1 MLPTGQLI
9 AIKRC
14 RQGSVQGGPEFNA
27 EIEVLSRVHHK
38 NVVNL
43 VGFCFERGEQILI
56 YEFARNGSLRDS
68 LSGMT
73 QRDASN
79 GDIPLIGAFI
89 CSVAV
94 VSLHN
99 YISSSHVLRFERSL
113 AGLDAEA

>member
-1 MLPTGQLI
+1 M
-9 AIKRC
+9 
-14 RQGSVQGGPEFNA
+14 QGGPEFNA

-43 VGFCFERGEQILI
+43 VGFCFERGEQMLI

-79 GDIPLIGAFI
+79 IGDTPLNGAFI
-89 CSVAV
+89 CSKNKHTRSVAV

-99 YISSSHVLRFERSL
+99 YISSSRVSRFERSL
-113 AGLDAEA
+113 AGLDAET

>member
-1 MLPTGQLI
+1 M
-9 AIKRC
+9 
-14 RQGSVQGGPEFNA
+14 QGGPEFNA

-56 YEFARNGSLRDS
+56 YEFARNGNLRDS

-79 GDIPLIGAFI
+79 GDTPMELLF
-89 CSVAV
+89 VPK
-94 VSLHN
+94 
-99 YISSSHVLRFERSL
+99 ISTHVL
-113 AGLDAEA
+113 